1 MHNLQH
7 LGRENVASVI
17 PYRSRVAREIF
28 PAAFCLRAP
37 PRLSGSGSFHNQ
49 LVEFR
54 HDTPAFHRRGCTR
67 IEARALRKFL
77 PGNQLPLPAP
87 PGERN
92 ERYRGSLSRRKTQSP
107 ETPFDRDVPERSVLT
122 AE

>member
-1 MHNLQH
+1 MP
-7 LGRENVASVI
+7 GVAKES
-17 PYRSRVAREIF
+17 F
-28 PAAFCLRAP
+28 PSAFCLRAP

-49 LVEFR
+49 PVEFR
-54 HDTPAFHRRGCTR
+54 PDTPAFYRRGCTR

-77 PGNQLPLPAP
+77 PGTPLPLPVP

-92 ERYRGSLSRRKTQSP
+92 ERCRDSLSQRKTQSP
-107 ETPFDRDVPERSVLT
+107 ETPFDRDCPEQLVLT